1 MKRENN
7 NDSKREKR
15 YSLFS
20 NYCYAYGI
28 VWKYRRYLLLMDL
41 GKVIFSVAAALVGV
55 LIPAAVIGALEQ
67 GADMD
72 MFVKTMMVIF
82 GLAVIVYSI
91 NGFFEGTRFRYI
103 DLRCSTTVMMLYESS
118 IHADYQWLEREDVQ
132 QKLSRAENAING
144 NENGFEGFW
153 IYNADLAVNVAGLI
167 VYICMAASIQPVVIL
182 LLMAVS
188 ALQLIVYAG
197 ARSYEEKHKKEKG
210 SLWMQLKYFERVTD
224 KVEAGK
230 DVRLFHLAPWLT
242 DSYKVRMKQIRR
254 LLTKERSAYFAYD
267 LTGVILSFLRD
278 FVCYGYLL
286 NRLMNGMSVSQFV
299 FYLGIVSGFAV
310 WFSKISENLA
320 LVGGCHLDIS
330 DYRRWTD
337 GVQTVDKG
345 KKDLKDC
352 GQMSVVF
359 EDVSFSYPG
368 SDKPV
373 LDHISFKIE
382 PGKKM
387 ALVGTNGAGKTTI
400 VKLLC
405 GLYHPDSGRILV
417 NGTDLSA
424 LSLECY
430 QKAISAIFQK
440 PLVLETSVIE
450 NVSCLPA
457 HEADRERCETALK
470 LAGLYDKVRALPD
483 GIMTAYGTAT
493 DENGIYFSGGEFQ
506 KLVLARAL
514 YKNASLILLDEPT
527 AAMDAVAEKD
537 TYELYSSVFKDVS
550 TLFISHRL
558 ASTRFCDEILFL
570 EKGRIVQ
577 RGTHDQLMQQVG
589 GYAKMFEVQSRYYQ
603 QGGEAV

>member
-1 MKRENN
+1 MKRERTK
-7 NDSKREKR
+7 DPKREKR

-20 NYCYAYGI
+20 NYRYAYGI
-28 VWKYRRYLLLMDL
+28 VWRNRRYLLLMDL

-67 GADMD
+67 GADIGT
-72 MFVKTMMVIF
+72 FIKTMMVIF
-82 GLAVIVYSI
+82 GLAVIVYGI
-91 NGFFEGTRFRYI
+91 NGFFEGARFRYI
-103 DLRCSTTVMMLYESS
+103 DLRCSTTLMMLYESS
-118 IHADYQWLEREDVQ
+118 VHADYQWLEREDVQ
-132 QKLSRAENAING
+132 QKLSRAENAISG

-167 VYICMAASIQPVVIL
+167 VYICMSASIQPVVIL

-188 ALQLIVYAG
+188 ALQLIVYGG

-242 DSYKVRMKQIRR
+242 DSYKARMKQIRR

-286 NRLMNGMSVSQFV
+286 DSLMNGMSVSQFV
-299 FYLGIVSGFAV
+299 FYLGIVSGFSV

-330 DYRRWTD
+330 DYRRWID

-387 ALVGTNGAGKTTI
+387 ALVGINGAGKTTI

-405 GLYHPDSGRILV
+405 GLYHPDSGHIFV
-417 NGTDLSA
+417 NGTDLSEI
-424 LSLECY
+424 SIESY
-430 QKAISAIFQK
+430 QKEIAAIFQK
-440 PLVLETSVIE
+440 PLVLETSVLE
-450 NVSCLPA
+450 NISCLPA
-457 HEADRERCETALK
+457 CDADRERCVKALG
-470 LAGLYDKVRALPD
+470 LAGLYDKIETLPE

-514 YKNASLILLDEPT
+514 YKNAPLILLDEPT

-537 TYELYSSVFKDVS
+537 TYELYGSVFKDVS

-570 EKGRIVQ
+570 ENGRIVQ
-577 RGTHDQLMQQVG
+577 RGTHDQLMKQDG